1 MLRSGNARCLGTRS
15 VSSYEVSDGA
25 SARKVDA
32 MSKDP
37 VCGMMIDE
45 ATAEATSEYQGRVYY
60 FCTRACKTRF
70 DQDPGRYIG
79 NDR

>member
-1 MLRSGNARCLGTRS
+1 M
-15 VSSYEVSDGA
+15 V
-25 SARKVDA
+25 
-32 MSKDP
+32 KDP

-45 ATAEATSEYQGRVYY
+45 KTAAGTSEYNGQVYY
-60 FCTRACKTRF
+60 FCAGVCKTRF